1 MNTKAALWT
10 GRVLSG
16 LAILFLT
23 VDGAIKL
30 VPIQAVTD
38 SLKELGYP
46 TSDSFAR
53 FLGVVTLVGTAL
65 YAWPRTSLL
74 GAVLL
79 TGLMGGA
86 IATHLR
92 LDHPLFSHT
101 LFGVYLGLLLWGG
114 LWLPVAN
121 GKAAAAVADIE
132 TGADMSKRSLKLLFV
147 DDDFLISLS
156 TAALLEDLGHAVI
169 KASSGSAALDVLK
182 SDKPVD
188 IMITDYAMP
197 GMTGLQLAEA
207 ARMLRPGLPI
217 LLATGYADLP
227 GQVKLDLPR
236 LSKPYQQRQLA
247 EQIMSLVG

>member
-16 LAILFLT
+16 LVILFLT

-30 VPIQAVTD
+30 VPLQPVTD

-46 TSDSFAR
+46 ASDSFAR

-65 YAWPRTSLL
+65 YAWPRTSPL

-101 LFGVYLGLLLWGG
+101 LFGVYLGLFLWLG
-114 LWLPVAN
+114 LWLRDERLRRIMP
-121 GKAAAAVADIE
+121 
-132 TGADMSKRSLKLLFV
+132 
-147 DDDFLISLS
+147 
-156 TAALLEDLGHAVI
+156 AL
-169 KASSGSAALDVLK
+169 
-182 SDKPVD
+182 
-188 IMITDYAMP
+188 
-197 GMTGLQLAEA
+197 Q
-207 ARMLRPGLPI
+207 
-217 LLATGYADLP
+217 
-227 GQVKLDLPR
+227 
-236 LSKPYQQRQLA
+236 
-247 EQIMSLVG
+247 